1 MIEELRDAEHGE
13 QVLRQA
19 IAARERRKREERQVI
34 ADNERHARE
43 AAVEAERRR
52 LARRF
57 GRGSERV
64 EYRDDPY
71 RR

>member
-1 MIEELRDAEHGE
+1 MIEELRDAERGE

-19 IAARERRKREERQVI
+19 IADRECREREERQVV
-34 ADNERHARE
+34 ADKERHARE
-43 AAVEAERRR
+43 AAAETERRR

>member
-1 MIEELRDAEHGE
+1 MIEELRDAERGE

-19 IAARERRKREERQVI
+19 IAERKRREREERQVV
-34 ADNERHARE
+34 ADNERYAHE
-43 AAVEAERRR
+43 AAAEAERRR

-64 EYRDDPY
+64 EYHDDPY
-71 RR
+71 RH